1 MHNSSPHPLVDGL
14 RRAGSISPYFNLPIR
29 DPQQED
35 WISGE
40 DLFLGNDQRLRNLVR
55 TYGQA
60 FWGSSNS
67 HVAGSAFII
76 AYLTRLVWPVIGQ
89 WVREGQVPDVTL
101 GNIVFHQQG
110 EGIDATAMA
119 HPTFATVVGSS
130 HTGHPDGTTI
140 ADSDALYS
148 QLKQWLVVDNLDLV
162 VTSLHRAAGASVKIS
177 WNAAAYACAQ
187 AFHHLFPVSESRETL
202 ATHAGKIFD
211 DSSSPLHGQ
220 LTMEV
225 VSHRGQSGFFAR
237 RRGCCLAW
245 RAPRA
250 NGYCANCILT
260 PKEHQ
265 DRGFREMIESR
276 SRY

>member
-101 GNIVFHQQG
+101 GNIVFPPTRGGGRCHRYG
-110 EGIDATAMA
+110 PPDLRHSCRKFSYWTPGRNHHRGLGCSLLSAKAMA
-119 HPTFATVVGSS
+119 SCRQFGSGS
-130 HTGHPDGTTI
+130 YLLAPGRWGQRQNILERRGLRLRP
-140 ADSDALYS
+140 
-148 QLKQWLVVDNLDLV
+148 
-162 VTSLHRAAGASVKIS
+162 SL
-177 WNAAAYACAQ
+177 
-187 AFHHLFPVSESRETL
+187 P
-202 ATHAGKIFD
+202 
-211 DSSSPLHGQ
+211 SPL
-220 LTMEV
+220 
-225 VSHRGQSGFFAR
+225 
-237 RRGCCLAW
+237 
-245 RAPRA
+245 P
-250 NGYCANCILT
+250 
-260 PKEHQ
+260 
-265 DRGFREMIESR
+265 GFRVAGDIGNPCR
-276 SRY
+276 